1 MRPNPKLAEGIIIS
15 KDPHALVG
23 GDELGNNFYENF
35 VHKVILR
42 TERLIRAY
50 GNLKVMGDVEGQHI
64 AWPKQ
69 LVILKL
75 FIAILI

>member
-1 MRPNPKLAEGIIIS
+1 MRPHPKVAEGIIIS

-23 GDELGNNFYENF
+23 GEELGNNFYEIF
-35 VHKVILR
+35 VDKVIFR

-50 GNLKVMGDVEGQHI
+50 GNLKVMGDVEGQRI

-69 LVILKL
+69 LVTLKL
-75 FIAILI
+75 FIANLI